1 MGTDTCGILCA
12 PQMRPI
18 SQTDP
23 DERVHPEEVLAH
35 AQAGTPVL
43 EDQAGQA
50 PDPEGTAGKDEGKM
64 MLKLL
69 AKEVH
74 QNAVEHGFYDGGEPP
89 FTEILADCHSELSE
103 AREEQRSGKPMEYK
117 REDGK
122 PCGVAV
128 EMVDCMLRILDWF
141 GHNGLDVDRILIEK
155 HAYNRT
161 RPYLHGKQPASAEQ
175 NAKMA
180 NETLAAIKAETEAM
194 EQGMVPDMNEPLYR
208 KYPPFNPVALT
219 DEKIPEGVKVEMLE
233 WGKIGDQPIVRY
245 EEVGPS
251 IAWERYNKGLEVWK
265 GNGITWIKMM
275 RMDDE
280 ASTPYQ
286 WFMEE
291 YERGWRY
298 RVRNRNA

>member
-1 MGTDTCGILCA
+1 MGADTCSILCA

-43 EDQAGQA
+43 ENQEGQA
-50 PDPEGTAGKDEGKM
+50 PDPEGTAGKDEGEM

-74 QNAVEHGFYDGGEPP
+74 QNAVEHGFYDGGAPV
-89 FTEILADCHSELSE
+89 FGEIVALCHSELSE
-103 AREEQRSGKPMEYK
+103 ALEEHRNGKPMEYK

-141 GHNGLDVDRILIEK
+141 GDTGLDVDKILIEK

-161 RPYLHGKQPASAEQ
+161 RPYLHGKPPPDKEKLLQALKSSAEEM
-175 NAKMA
+175 ALDA
-180 NETLAAIKAETEAM
+180 NETLGKIKFETREC
-194 EQGMVPDMNEPLYR
+194 
-208 KYPPFNPVALT
+208 
-219 DEKIPEGVKVEMLE
+219 
-233 WGKIGDQPIVRY
+233 GKIGGQPIVRY

-251 IAWERYNKGLEVWK
+251 IAWERYNKGLEVEK

>member
-1 MGTDTCGILCA
+1 MI
-12 PQMRPI
+12 
-18 SQTDP
+18 
-23 DERVHPEEVLAH
+23 
-35 AQAGTPVL
+35 
-43 EDQAGQA
+43 
-50 PDPEGTAGKDEGKM
+50 
-64 MLKLL
+64 LKLL

-74 QNAVEHGFYDGGEPP
+74 QNAVAHGFYDGGTPE

-161 RPYLHGKQPASAEQ
+161 RPYLHGKQPANAEQ
-175 NAKMA
+175 NVKMA

-194 EQGMVPDMNEPLYR
+194 EQGMIPDMNEPLYR

-219 DEKIPEGVKVEMLE
+219 DGKIPEGV
-233 WGKIGDQPIVRY
+233 
-245 EEVGPS
+245 EEVWPYQ
-251 IAWERYNKGLEVWK
+251 AWERYNKGQEVEK
-265 GNGITWIKMM
+265 GKDGDWIPMPWV
-275 RMDDE
+275 DG
-280 ASTPYQ
+280 AGSLPYQ

-291 YERGWRY
+291 FERGWRY
-298 RVRNRNA
+298 RIRIRKA